1 MRLREFASQIPE
13 SQQLV
18 ESFSWDDPVI
28 PALGDI
34 YTFKD
39 LALDMGFA
47 LADIAAGL
55 GGAIPS
61 GGASLAIAGTALTV
75 KVAERANVIRKVWG
89 FIKGIV
95 PNPAAI
101 ARGLGKMS
109 PANIAKL
116 HVDQWAT
123 MGKQAIMQVLMTLG
137 INTGW
142 KALTGGS
149 SKDDDEF
156 TQPTGF

>member
-1 MRLREFASQIPE
+1 MRFREFASSINE
-13 SQQLV
+13 NQQLV
-18 ESFSWDDPVI
+18 ESFSWNDPVI

-61 GGASLAIAGTALTV
+61 GGASLALAGTALTV

-89 FIKGIV
+89 FIKSIV
-95 PNPAAI
+95 PNPMAI
-101 ARGLGKMS
+101 LRGLGKMS

-116 HVDQWAT
+116 RVDQWAT
-123 MGKQAIMQVLMTLG
+123 MGKQAIMQVLATIG
-137 INTGW
+137 INTGMS
-142 KALTGGS
+142 AVFGS
-149 SKDDDEF
+149 HSKEDDEL
-156 TQPTGF
+156 TKATGF